1 MAKRTD
7 SQILS
12 QLILDMYKLGMYEIG
27 SVSFHYV
34 FDVWIYGRY
43 VVSSV
48 EILSLMDA
56 KEEGLF

>member
-1 MAKRTD
+1 MSKRTD

-12 QLILDMYKLGMYEIG
+12 QLILDMFHAGMYTTG

-34 FDVWIYGRY
+34 FDAWIYGRY

-48 EILSLMDA
+48 EIHSLMKA

>member
-1 MAKRTD
+1 MIKRTD

-27 SVSFHYV
+27 AVNFHYV
-34 FDVWIYGRY
+34 FDAWIYGRY
-43 VVSSV
+43 VVSSI